1 MKTLK
6 KSIFLLFTIVLLS
19 SCSKDAKVN
28 EIKNVQNKSSEDK
41 KSDETFKLFENYIGK
56 KYRGKMGGF
65 ITIVVEKNYSY
76 MQYEAPKIDPDNCS
90 SEKVRKL
97 HGKFQ
102 RYGTFLQPRFLTV
115 DSKKYLTADD
125 FPEDKFYVKN
135 DYTIIDT
142 ETNNEYI
149 CAENKN

>member
-1 MKTLK
+1 MKILK

-19 SCSKDAKVN
+19 SCSKEAKVN
-28 EIKNVQNKSSEDK
+28 ETKNVQNKSSENK
-41 KSDETFKLFENYIGK
+41 KSDETFKLFKNYIGK

-65 ITIVVEKNYSY
+65 ITIVVDTNYSY
-76 MQYEAPKIDPDNCS
+76 MQYEAPKIDPDHCS

-125 FPEDKFYVKN
+125 
-135 DYTIIDT
+135 YTIIDT